1 MAIRDELIQNI
12 TARRQHVRVAPR
24 SGTYAWIFQRAS
36 AYGLIIFLTVHMWV
50 NHITPVTTGN
60 ELTFEIVNNRY
71 YAYPII
77 YALNTIGLLTC
88 SLFHGFNGVRN
99 VLYDFVTN
107 PTGRRIGTAVLVVL
121 GIALLI
127 DGSLTLMAIIDLP
140 MVASTTPTP

>member
-1 MAIRDELIQNI
+1 MAIREEFIRNV
-12 TARRQHVRVAPR
+12 TARRQHVRVAPH
-24 SGTYAWIFQRAS
+24 SGTYAWIFQRVT

-71 YAYPII
+71 YAYPVI
-77 YALNTIGLLTC
+77 YAINTIGLLTC

-107 PTGRRIGTAVLVVL
+107 PTGRRIGTVVL
-121 GIALLI
+121 MVLGAALLI
-127 DGSLTLMAIIDLP
+127 DGSLTLIAIASKPL
-140 MVASTTPTP
+140 VAGAP